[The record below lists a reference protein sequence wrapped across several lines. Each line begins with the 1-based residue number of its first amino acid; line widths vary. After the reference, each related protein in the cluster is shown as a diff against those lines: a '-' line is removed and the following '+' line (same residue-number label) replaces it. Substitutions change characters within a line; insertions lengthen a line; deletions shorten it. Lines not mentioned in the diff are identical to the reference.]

1 MDRRED
7 LERWI
12 AGSRRVQHKLKVGLG
27 AGAAVAIVLLVV
39 NRAVGGIAIAIL
51 ALVALAGFWIT
62 GGHISDWED
71 KLYKLDHPAKPSAG
85 RGRYQRE

>member
-12 AGSRRVQHKLKVGLG
+12 AGTRRVQQKLKVGLG
-27 AGAAVAIVLLVV
+27 AGAAAAIVLLVV